1 VLRKMADI
9 IVRPILIISEQ
20 VQQEGE
26 VLEGHRKA
34 EVTPIF
40 RKFRKDLWELKAS
53 QFYLNL

>member
-1 VLRKMADI
+1 MADI
-9 IVRPILIISEQ
+9 IVRPLLIISEQ